1 MSTQT
6 PVNEKPPVHTDDIAA
21 EFAEL
26 GKKLRNTINTA
37 WTSEE
42 RLKVQ
47 KEVEAG
53 LVRLRD
59 ELNSAAKNMRESET
73 GQKVETE
80 VMRVKTDVES
90 GKVTDEV
97 RKGIVTGLR
106 SLGEALDKLA
116 ENFTPLDQTPKK

>member
-1 MSTQT
+1 MSTQI
-6 PVNEKPPVHTDDIAA
+6 PVNEKPPVDTDDLAA

-26 GKKLRNTINTA
+26 GKKLRNTVSAA

-47 KEVEAG
+47 KEIETG

-59 ELNSAAKNMRESET
+59 ELNAAAKTVRESES

-80 VMRVKTDVES
+80 VKRVKADVES
-90 GKVTDEV
+90 GKVTDDV

-106 SLGEALDKLA
+106 SLGEALDKMA
-116 ENFTPLDQTPKK
+116 DNFTPVDQTPKK